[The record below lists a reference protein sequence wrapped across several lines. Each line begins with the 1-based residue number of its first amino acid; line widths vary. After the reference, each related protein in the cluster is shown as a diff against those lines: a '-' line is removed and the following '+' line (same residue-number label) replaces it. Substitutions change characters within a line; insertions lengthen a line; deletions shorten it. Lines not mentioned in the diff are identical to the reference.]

1 MDLYAIGWAHF
12 AVSGLESVR
21 ASRGVLSDLNGLTV
35 GSMAQAWIAARNGL
49 MPTMFITR
57 VRL

>member
-1 MDLYAIGWAHF
+1 MDLDAIGWAYF
-12 AVSGLESVR
+12 CCIGSGVSPGQP
-21 ASRGVLSDLNGLTV
+21 VLSDLNGLTV
-35 GSMAQAWIAARNGL
+35 GTMAQARIAARNGL